1 MKKIGSILTIALLSC
16 ALCIP
21 AQAQFAVI
29 DGANLIQTTLTAARS
44 LEQIAN
50 QVRSLQNEALM
61 LINEGK
67 NLTSLNYNGVNR
79 LLATLGTTNQLLAQA
94 QGLSLLLQRTQTQ
107 FAQQYPRLYPAGV
120 NNAQMAQDAYA
131 RWQNSLEALRTS
143 VNVQSQSNQNFASDT
158 TSLTDLV
165 NQSQNAAGALGALQA
180 TNQLLALHARQLI
193 GQQQLALAQDRA
205 TATEQA
211 RAVAAQARASQVRL
225 LFTAGGVA
233 YVPQPV
239 GGFGP

>member
-1 MKKIGSILTIALLSC
+1 MKKIGSILIVVMLSC
-16 ALCIP
+16 ALGLP

-29 DGANLIQTTLTAARS
+29 DIANLIQTTLTAARS

-50 QVRSLQNEALM
+50 QVKSLQNEAVM
-61 LINEGK
+61 LINEAK
-67 NLTSLNYNGVNR
+67 NLTSINYNVVNR
-79 LLATLGTTNQLLAQA
+79 LLATLGATNQLLAQA
-94 QGLSLLLQRTQTQ
+94 QGLSLVLQRTEAQ

-120 NNAQMAQDAYA
+120 NNAQMAQDAYV
-131 RWQNSLEALRTS
+131 RWQNSLEALRTA

-158 TSLTDLV
+158 ASLSDLV

-193 GQQQLALAQDRA
+193 QQQQLALSQDRA
-205 TATEQA
+205 TAMEQA
-211 RAVAAQARASQVRL
+211 RTVAAQARASQVRL